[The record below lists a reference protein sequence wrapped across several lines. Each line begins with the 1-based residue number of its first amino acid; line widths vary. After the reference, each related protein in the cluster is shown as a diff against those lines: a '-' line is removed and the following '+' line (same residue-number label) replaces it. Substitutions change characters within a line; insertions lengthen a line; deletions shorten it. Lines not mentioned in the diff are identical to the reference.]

1 MEQQLKLYSKKN
13 CHLCEIA
20 KMELEKVKNQT
31 GCSYYEIDIYED
43 DELLEMYGLMI
54 PVVQYKAE
62 IIQYGQIDHHTII
75 RFLNNEISI
84 SQTNGC

>member
-1 MEQQLKLYSKKN
+1 
-13 CHLCEIA
+13 
-20 KMELEKVKNQT
+20 MELEKVKNQT

-62 IIQYGQIDHHTII
+62 IIQYGQINHHTII
-75 RFLNNEISI
+75 SFLNNEISI
-84 SQTNGC
+84 FQTNGC